1 MLTRCKSNIL
11 EKIPRLWSW
20 SVKVVILGSGVVGL
34 TSAWYLQQAG
44 CQVTVID
51 RQPRSAEET
60 SFANAGQISYGYSSP
75 WAAPGV
81 PMKAIK
87 WLLEE
92 HAPLK
97 IKPSL
102 SPELL
107 RWASQMLKNCQL
119 DRYRINKARMLAIA
133 NRSRECLAQLNQQ
146 YDLNYQGR
154 TRGTLQIF
162 RNRKQLLA
170 VEKDIALLEESGT
183 RYQLLNAQECLVQEP
198 GLAHIQGTLTGGLYL
213 PDDETG
219 DCYLFCQ
226 QLQAMA
232 EKAGVEF
239 IFNTEI
245 HSLNTQGNQ
254 VLSVNTSQGEI
265 AADKV
270 VVAMGSYSKSLLEQ
284 VGIDIP
290 LYPVKGYSLT
300 LPIID
305 EAFSPQSTIMDE
317 TYKVAVTRFE
327 NQIRVA
333 GTAELAGFDTALP
346 DKRLA
351 TLNHVVS
358 NLFPDGTDLSR
369 ADYWT
374 GFRPMTPD
382 GTPIIGSTS
391 IKNLFTNTG
400 HGTLGWTMACGSA
413 DILTEVITQ
422 SNYHQYKEL
431 STHRYN
437 E

>member
-1 MLTRCKSNIL
+1 M
-11 EKIPRLWSW
+11 
-20 SVKVVILGSGVVGL
+20 KVVILGSGVVGL
-34 TSAWYLQQAG
+34 TSAWYLSQAG

-51 RQPRSAEET
+51 RQPRAAEET

-81 PMKAIK
+81 PLKAIK

-102 SPELL
+102 NPELL
-107 RWASQMLKNCQL
+107 HWASQMLKNCQL

-133 NRSRECLAQLNQQ
+133 NRSRACLAQLNQQ

-154 TRGTLQIF
+154 TQGTLQIF
-162 RNRKQLLA
+162 RNHKQLEA

-183 RYQLLNAQECLVQEP
+183 RYQLLDAKECLLQEP
-198 GLAHIQGTLTGGLYL
+198 GLANIQGTLTGGLYL

-232 EKAGVEF
+232 ENAGVEF
-239 IFNTEI
+239 LFNTEI
-245 HSLNTQGNQ
+245 LRLNVQVNQ
-254 VLSVNTSQGEI
+254 VTSVATSQGEI
-265 AADKV
+265 EADKF
-270 VVAMGSYSKSLLEQ
+270 VVAMGSYSKKLLEQ
-284 VGIDIP
+284 IGIDIP

-300 LPIID
+300 LPVINRD
-305 EAFSPQSTIMDE
+305 FAPQSTIMDE

-327 NQIRVA
+327 NRIRVA
-333 GTAELAGFDTALP
+333 GTAELAGFDQALP

-351 TLNHVVS
+351 TLNHVVA
-358 NLFPDGTDLSR
+358 NLFPQGTDLTQ
-369 ADYWT
+369 AEYWT

-382 GTPIIGSTS
+382 GTPIIGETK
-391 IKNLFTNTG
+391 IENLFTNTG

-413 DILTEVITQ
+413 DILTEVITR
-422 SNYHQYKEL
+422 SNNLKYKEL
-431 STHRYN
+431 STYRYGK
-437 E
+437 

>member
-1 MLTRCKSNIL
+1 M
-11 EKIPRLWSW
+11 
-20 SVKVVILGSGVVGL
+20 KVVILGSGVVGL
-34 TSAWYLQQAG
+34 TSAWYLSQAG

-51 RQPRSAEET
+51 RQPRAAEET

-81 PMKAIK
+81 PLKAMK

-102 SPELL
+102 NPELL
-107 RWASQMLKNCQL
+107 HWASQMLKNCQL

-154 TRGTLQIF
+154 TQGTLQIF
-162 RNRKQLLA
+162 RNHKQLEA

-183 RYQLLNAQECLVQEP
+183 RYQLLDAKECLLQEP
-198 GLAHIQGTLTGGLYL
+198 GLANIQGTLTGGLYL

-232 EKAGVEF
+232 ENAGIEF
-239 IFNTEI
+239 LFNTEI
-245 HSLNTQGNQ
+245 QRLNVQGNQ
-254 VLSVNTSQGEI
+254 VTSVATSQGEI
-265 AADKV
+265 EADKF
-270 VVAMGSYSKSLLEQ
+270 VVAMGSYSKKLLEKI
-284 VGIDIP
+284 GIDIP

-300 LPIID
+300 LPVINRD
-305 EAFSPQSTIMDE
+305 FAPQSTIMDE

-327 NQIRVA
+327 NRIRVA
-333 GTAELAGFDTALP
+333 GTAELAGFDPALP

-351 TLNHVVS
+351 TLNHVVA
-358 NLFPDGTDLSR
+358 NLFPQGTDLTQ
-369 ADYWT
+369 AEYWT

-382 GTPIIGSTS
+382 GTPIIGETK
-391 IKNLFTNTG
+391 IENLFTNTG

-413 DILTEVITQ
+413 DILTEVITR
-422 SNYHQYKEL
+422 SNNLQYKEL
-431 STHRYN
+431 STYRYSK
-437 E
+437 

>member
-1 MLTRCKSNIL
+1 M
-11 EKIPRLWSW
+11 
-20 SVKVVILGSGVVGL
+20 KVVILGSGVVGL
-34 TSAWYLQQAG
+34 TSAWYLSQAG

-51 RQPRSAEET
+51 RQPRAAEET

-81 PMKAIK
+81 PLKAMK
-87 WLLEE
+87 WLLEK

-102 SPELL
+102 NPELL
-107 RWASQMLKNCQL
+107 HWASQMLKNCQL

-154 TRGTLQIF
+154 TQGTLQIF
-162 RNRKQLLA
+162 RNHKQLEA

-183 RYQLLNAQECLVQEP
+183 RYQLLDAKECLLQEP
-198 GLAHIQGTLTGGLYL
+198 GLANIQGTLTGGLYL

-232 EKAGVEF
+232 ENAGVEF
-239 IFNTEI
+239 LFNTEI
-245 HSLNTQGNQ
+245 QRLNVQGNQ
-254 VLSVNTSQGEI
+254 VTSVATSQGEI
-265 AADKV
+265 EADKF

-300 LPIID
+300 LPVINHD
-305 EAFSPQSTIMDE
+305 FAPQSTIMDE

-327 NQIRVA
+327 NRIRVA
-333 GTAELAGFDTALP
+333 GTAELAGFDPALP

-351 TLNHVVS
+351 TLNHVVA
-358 NLFPDGTDLSR
+358 NLFPQGTDLTQ
-369 ADYWT
+369 AEYWT

-382 GTPIIGSTS
+382 GTPIIGKTK
-391 IKNLFTNTG
+391 IENLFTNTG

-413 DILTEVITQ
+413 DILTEVITR
-422 SNYHQYKEL
+422 SNNLKYKEL
-431 STHRYN
+431 STYRYGK
-437 E
+437 

>member
-1 MLTRCKSNIL
+1 M
-11 EKIPRLWSW
+11 
-20 SVKVVILGSGVVGL
+20 KVVILGSGVVGL
-34 TSAWYLQQAG
+34 TSAWYLSQAG

-51 RQPRSAEET
+51 RQPRAAEET

-81 PMKAIK
+81 PLKAMK
-87 WLLEE
+87 WLLEK

-102 SPELL
+102 NPELL
-107 RWASQMLKNCQL
+107 HWASQMLKNCQL

-154 TRGTLQIF
+154 TQGTLQIF
-162 RNRKQLLA
+162 RNHKQLEA

-183 RYQLLNAQECLVQEP
+183 RYQLLDAKECLLQEP
-198 GLAHIQGTLTGGLYL
+198 GLANIQGTLTGGLYL

-232 EKAGVEF
+232 ENAGVEF
-239 IFNTEI
+239 LFNTEI
-245 HSLNTQGNQ
+245 QRLNVQGNQ
-254 VLSVNTSQGEI
+254 VTSVATSQGEI
-265 AADKV
+265 EADKF

-300 LPIID
+300 LPVINHD
-305 EAFSPQSTIMDE
+305 FAPQSTIMDE

-327 NQIRVA
+327 NRIRVA
-333 GTAELAGFDTALP
+333 GTAELAGFDPALP

-351 TLNHVVS
+351 TLNHVVA
-358 NLFPDGTDLSR
+358 NLFPQGTDLTQ
-369 ADYWT
+369 AEYWT

-382 GTPIIGSTS
+382 GTPIIGETK
-391 IKNLFTNTG
+391 IENLFTNTG

-413 DILTEVITQ
+413 DILTEVITR
-422 SNYHQYKEL
+422 SNNLQYKEL
-431 STHRYN
+431 STYRYGK
-437 E
+437 

>member
-1 MLTRCKSNIL
+1 M
-11 EKIPRLWSW
+11 
-20 SVKVVILGSGVVGL
+20 KVVILGSGVVGL
-34 TSAWYLQQAG
+34 TSAWYLSQAG
-44 CQVTVID
+44 YQVTVVD
-51 RQPRSAEET
+51 RQPRAAEET

-81 PMKAIK
+81 PIKAMK

-154 TRGTLQIF
+154 TQGTLQIF
-162 RNRKQLLA
+162 RNHKQLEA

-183 RYQLLNAQECLVQEP
+183 RYQLLDAKECLLQEP
-198 GLAHIQGTLTGGLYL
+198 GLANIQGTLTGGLYL

-232 EKAGVEF
+232 EHAGVEF
-239 IFNTEI
+239 LFNTEI
-245 HSLNTQGNQ
+245 QRLNVQSNQ
-254 VLSVNTSQGEI
+254 VTSVATSQGEI
-265 AADKV
+265 EADKF
-270 VVAMGSYSKSLLEQ
+270 VVAMGSYSKNLLEQ

-300 LPIID
+300 LPVINHD
-305 EAFSPQSTIMDE
+305 FAPQSTIMDE

-327 NQIRVA
+327 NRIRVA
-333 GTAELAGFDTALP
+333 GTAELAGFDPALP

-358 NLFPDGTDLSR
+358 NLFPEGTDLNQ
-369 ADYWT
+369 AEYWT

-382 GTPIIGSTS
+382 GTPIIGETK
-391 IKNLFTNTG
+391 IENLFTNTG

-413 DILTEVITQ
+413 DILTEVITR
-422 SNYHQYKEL
+422 SNNLQYKEL
-431 STHRYN
+431 STYRYG

>member
-1 MLTRCKSNIL
+1 M
-11 EKIPRLWSW
+11 
-20 SVKVVILGSGVVGL
+20 KVVILGSGVVGL
-34 TSAWYLQQAG
+34 TSAWYLSQAG

-51 RQPRSAEET
+51 RQPRAAEET

-81 PMKAIK
+81 PLKAMK

-107 RWASQMLKNCQL
+107 HWASQMLKNCQL

-154 TRGTLQIF
+154 TQGTLQIF
-162 RNRKQLLA
+162 RNHKQLEA

-183 RYQLLNAQECLVQEP
+183 RYQLLDAKECLLQEP
-198 GLAHIQGTLTGGLYL
+198 GLAKIQGTLTGGLYL

-232 EKAGVEF
+232 KNAGVEF
-239 IFNTEI
+239 LFNTEI
-245 HSLNTQGNQ
+245 QRLNVQGNQ
-254 VLSVNTSQGEI
+254 VTSVATSQGEI
-265 AADKV
+265 EADKF
-270 VVAMGSYSKSLLEQ
+270 VVAMGSYSKKLLEQ
-284 VGIDIP
+284 IGIDIP

-300 LPIID
+300 LPVINRD
-305 EAFSPQSTIMDE
+305 FAPQSTIMDE

-327 NQIRVA
+327 NRIRVA
-333 GTAELAGFDTALP
+333 GTAELAGFDPALP

-351 TLNHVVS
+351 TLNHVVA
-358 NLFPDGTDLSR
+358 NLFPQGTDLTQ
-369 ADYWT
+369 AEYWT

-382 GTPIIGSTS
+382 GTPIIGETK
-391 IKNLFTNTG
+391 IENLFTNTG

-413 DILTEVITQ
+413 DILTEVITR
-422 SNYHQYKEL
+422 SNNLQYKEL
-431 STHRYN
+431 STYRYGK
-437 E
+437 